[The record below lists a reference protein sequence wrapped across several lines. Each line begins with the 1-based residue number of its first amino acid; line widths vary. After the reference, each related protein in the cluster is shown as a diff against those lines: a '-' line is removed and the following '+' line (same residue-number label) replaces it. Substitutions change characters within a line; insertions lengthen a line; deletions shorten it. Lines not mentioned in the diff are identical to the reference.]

1 MRKLTLIGLIL
12 LAAIAA
18 MPAGVGL
25 RDAGAQG
32 RDRTPVN
39 LVLSVDNGVEAQLN
53 RMDWDVNAWAPVVPG
68 TGVRASDY
76 IDLLGRTTLTILCSD
91 LTPLEQ
97 RGSEVPRCDSYASNP
112 VFFYADDPGWTGAD
126 GPAAVAVTDPDP
138 ASFPPEIRNPDEIDL
153 RLLEGDDLT
162 RVSERTQTIS
172 ELGLPPEATAFALSS
187 YYRGQGMLF
196 DAIGALTALPNL
208 GCTERRPA
216 VEPPPADRRP
226 LVQSP
231 VLYLRLGELYE
242 MIGQAGDAERSYLC
256 AAELAEALDDPANA
270 GLAYAR
276 QANIAEDTAQAI
288 ALYQRAIENYA
299 LLGAMDAAQLMLD
312 TCGLRNCAMP

>member
-12 LAAIAA
+12 LAVIAA
-18 MPAGVGL
+18 LPAGAGL

-39 LVLSVDNGVEAQLN
+39 LVLSVDNGVEARLN

-76 IDLLGRTTLTILCSD
+76 IDLLGRTTLTILCTD
-91 LTPLEQ
+91 LKPLEQ
-97 RGSEVPRCDSYASNP
+97 RGSEVPRCDAYPSTP
-112 VFFYADDPGWTGAD
+112 LFFYADDPAWTGDD
-126 GPAAVAVTDPDP
+126 GPTSVRVTDADPD
-138 ASFPPEIRNPDEIDL
+138 SFPPEIRDPDALDL
-153 RLLEGDDLT
+153 SVLDGDDRA
-162 RVSERTQTIS
+162 RVAEQTQAIT
-172 ELGLPPEATAFALSS
+172 GLDLSPEGTAFALAS
-187 YYRGQGMLF
+187 YYRGQGMLL
-196 DAIGALTALPNL
+196 DAIGALTALPDL

-216 VEPPPADRRP
+216 VEPPPANRRP

-242 MIGQAGDAERSYLC
+242 MIGQVEDAGRSYLC
-256 AAELAEALDDPANA
+256 AADLAEALDDPANA

-288 ALYQRAIENYA
+288 DLYQRAIDNYA
-299 LLGAMDAAQLMLD
+299 LLGAMDAAQFMLD

>member
-12 LAAIAA
+12 LAVVTAL
-18 MPAGVGL
+18 PAGSGL

-39 LVLSVDNGVEAQLN
+39 LVLSVDNGVEARLN
-53 RMDWDVNAWAPVVPG
+53 RMDWDVNAWAPVTPG

-76 IDLLGRTTLTILCSD
+76 IDLLGRTTLTILCTD
-91 LTPLEQ
+91 LKLLEQ
-97 RGSEVPRCDSYASNP
+97 RGSEAPRCDPYPYTP
-112 VFFYADDPGWTGAD
+112 VFFYADDPAWIGEGAS
-126 GPAAVAVTDPDP
+126 GAVWVTDVDP
-138 ASFPPEIRNPDEIDL
+138 ASFPPEIRDPDRIDL
-153 RLLEGDDLT
+153 RLLEGGDLA
-162 RVSERTQTIS
+162 RVTEQTQAILDLDLS
-172 ELGLPPEATAFALSS
+172 PEATAFALSS
-187 YYRGQGMLF
+187 YYRGQGMLI
-196 DAIGALTALPNL
+196 DAIGALTALPDL

-216 VEPPPADRRP
+216 VEPPTADRRP

-242 MIGQAGDAERSYLC
+242 LIGQNEDAERTYLC
-256 AAELAEALDDPANA
+256 AAALAEALDDPANA
-270 GLAYAR
+270 ALAYAR

-288 ALYQRAIENYA
+288 ALYQRAIDNYA